1 MSAFK
6 LGVLTAI
13 LGILILSFSTSSEA
27 EIQKL
32 RLYLLE
38 PLSNDLQWHV
48 ASILKPWVDRQSINY
63 YKIEP
68 SQDTNGQEI
77 SVVDISPKSD
87 RWPDLY
93 DITKKIKDTRY
104 QSDLRSRGNYLWKVE
119 VVASGE
125 VFPYRYLRRSHRDIY
140 PREHFGL
147 KISGSNQVFM
157 LIGTPELT
165 QLIKSTKNHTNNNV
179 LVRGDIINIENH
191 YAQVAVKE
199 FKTIEDVAFQKIQNR
214 LKTDCC

>member
-1 MSAFK
+1 MKAFK

-13 LGILILSFSTSSEA
+13 LGILILSFSPSSYA
-27 EIQKL
+27 EVQKL

-38 PLSNDLQWHV
+38 PLSNDLQRHV
-48 ASILKPWVDRQSINY
+48 ASILKPWVDKQTINY

-68 SQDTNGQEI
+68 SKDTSGQEI

-87 RWPDLY
+87 RWLDLY

-104 QSDLRSRGNYLWKVE
+104 QGDLRSKGKHLWKAE
-119 VVASGE
+119 VIASGE
-125 VFPYRYLRRSHRDIY
+125 VFPYRYLRRSNRDIY
-140 PREHFGL
+140 PRDHFGL
-147 KISGSNQVFM
+147 KISGTNQVFM

-165 QLIKSTKNHTNNNV
+165 QLIKSTKNRTNNV

-199 FKTIEDVAFQKIQNR
+199 FKTVEDVAFQKIQNR
-214 LKTDCC
+214 LKPDCC